1 MASRDNHQT
10 TIDQHHVIHAD
21 AHGQQVVVGL
31 RIEGPILVPFHRA
44 SALWRFHVQLAAV
57 GANARPDQV
66 CHDIQNFGVAQ
77 NIVIQ
82 RMLLGGIYQTAHAGR
97 FRCMSWLQIK
107 DICVL
112 SEGCTL
118 GHKFIGDAAQV
129 GHFLLR
135 ENIFHRQKA
144 IFGVRSDLLLS

>member
-112 SEGCTL
+112 SEGCTWATNSSVTRRRSATSCSERTFSTAR
-118 GHKFIGDAAQV
+118 KP
-129 GHFLLR
+129 FL
-135 ENIFHRQKA
+135 E
-144 IFGVRSDLLLS
+144 